1 MIRTLAVT
9 LVLSGASS
17 VTMGQYLQIAA
28 FTPDIQGS
36 TGAPN
41 FLGATIDGTTAYNVI
56 SGTNVSTFHGL
67 TKVTGLGGSK
77 SNSVL
82 VSQSAWDTANG
93 GTPTSIG
100 GGQVFDIGTQLQVA
114 DNVGTGT
121 DSVYRINKSDGA
133 ITKYATAANFPAG
146 ASTINFLGSGVL
158 STGEAAL
165 YDNANKRILATTGAN
180 SGIELISKTEFETAF
195 GASATINAFAVGA
208 SDVVF
213 IGDNNGDR
221 ILRYNPAD
229 DSNAVVLTTA
239 NITTV
244 TGGATAGFLTNAVY
258 AAPDGRIYFYETV
271 VDSIMSFDP
280 SNPVATLTTVL
291 DATALAAGP
300 SNSTQV
306 QNFAW
311 YNGNIAWTQT
321 IGSGGQVQGIYAI
334 PEPATLGLIAM
345 SGIGLLRRRRV

>member
-1 MIRTLAVT
+1 MIRTLAASV
-9 LVLSGASS
+9 VLSAAASAS
-17 VTMGQYLQIAA
+17 MGQYLQIAA
-28 FTPDIQGS
+28 FVPDVQGS

-41 FLGATIDGTTAYNVI
+41 FIGATIDGTTAYNVI
-56 SGTNVSTFHGL
+56 SGTNISTFHGL

-82 VSQSAWDTANG
+82 VSQSAWDTAFG
-93 GTPTSIG
+93 GAPTSIG

-114 DNVGTGT
+114 DNAGST
-121 DSVYRINKSDGA
+121 DAVYRITKSNGA
-133 ITKYATAANFPAG
+133 ITKYAAAADFPAG
-146 ASTINFLGSGVL
+146 VSAINFLGSGVL

-165 YDNANKRILATTGAN
+165 YDSGNKRILATTGAN
-180 SGIELISKTEFETAF
+180 AGVELISRTEFETAF
-195 GASATINAFAVGA
+195 GTTATINGFAVGA
-208 SDVVF
+208 SDVVY

-229 DSNAVVLTTA
+229 DTNAVVLTTA
-239 NITTV
+239 NITAV
-244 TGGATAGFLTNAVY
+244 TGGAAAGFGTNAVY
-258 AAPDGRIYFYETV
+258 AAPDGRIYFYETA

-291 DATALAAGP
+291 DAAALGAGP
-300 SNSTQV
+300 ANSTQV

-334 PEPATLGLIAM
+334 PEPTTLGLIAM
-345 SGIGLLRRRRV
+345 SGIGLLRRRRA